1 MKSFLK
7 NSLLLFF
14 SIILGI
20 YIAEGFLVLM
30 TPDAEKNLTNINKIR
45 VENAKKLKLDFDLRS
60 PSQAFNEISK
70 EINDLSINYRFSKT
84 FFDFKT
90 FRDAKNK
97 NQIIPFRG
105 PINKLTLTC
114 AEDLQYKISKNDK
127 HGFKNPN
134 DSYKKNIDLIIL
146 GDSFAEG
153 WCFDEKDD
161 VSGLLKDKN
170 INSLNLGIAGGG
182 PLLSLAVMKE
192 YVKHYKPKHLF
203 FFYCEANDLADLEA
217 EKNNFLLKKYLSEN
231 FSQEIMKN
239 LDSKEIFL
247 KKMDEEIREKFFK
260 TYHQRILP
268 KNEGEIFKE
277 KIKDFFELSKLKSV
291 LKPLIFYKNYQENE
305 KLFFEIINK
314 MNNFSKSNQIKFIFV
329 YLPAWERYFAKF
341 SKYNKH
347 ISKKNSILKKID
359 EMNIASIDIDKV
371 FTEEKNLEKLFPLN
385 YYGHYS
391 RLGYKKVADS
401 ILLNLK
407 EL

>member
-1 MKSFLK
+1 
-7 NSLLLFF
+7 
-14 SIILGI
+14 
-20 YIAEGFLVLM
+20 
-30 TPDAEKNLTNINKIR
+30 
-45 VENAKKLKLDFDLRS
+45 
-60 PSQAFNEISK
+60 
-70 EINDLSINYRFSKT
+70 
-84 FFDFKT
+84 
-90 FRDAKNK
+90 
-97 NQIIPFRG
+97 
-105 PINKLTLTC
+105 
-114 AEDLQYKISKNDK
+114 
-127 HGFKNPN
+127 
-134 DSYKKNIDLIIL
+134 
-146 GDSFAEG
+146 
-153 WCFDEKDD
+153 
-161 VSGLLKDKN
+161 
-170 INSLNLGIAGGG
+170 
-182 PLLSLAVMKE
+182 
-192 YVKHYKPKHLF
+192 
-203 FFYCEANDLADLEA
+203 
-217 EKNNFLLKKYLSEN
+217 
-231 FSQEIMKN
+231 MKN